1 MKATLVGQL
10 PAGNEWLYEIKWDGY
25 RALAAKRG
33 HSVRLLS
40 LKNKNLSND
49 FPAVMEAVRGVAADT
64 VLIDGEIVAVDKR
77 GCPSF
82 QMLQNRASLGRDWQI
97 VYYAF
102 DLLELEGED
111 WKPRALT
118 ERKERLQQV
127 LSGSEVRY
135 NAELPGSPEAVV
147 RTVRQ
152 AGLEGVIAK
161 RRDSIYRASTRSNT
175 WLKLKLEQSQEFVI
189 GGYNPDSGSFQSILV
204 GYYERDKLMFAGKVR
219 QGFNPALRSTLLNK
233 LKPLLTSRCPFHN
246 LPTSKKSHFGE
257 GITADDMNKLRW
269 LKPKLVAQ
277 VRFTEWTSYGL
288 LRHATFAGLRDDK
301 EPAEVTREQ
310 I

>member
-10 PAGNEWLYEIKWDGY
+10 PVGDEWLYEIKWDGY
-25 RALAAKRG
+25 HALAARRG

-49 FPAVMEAVRGVAADT
+49 FPAVMEAVRGVAADA

-111 WKPRALT
+111 WKARPLT
-118 ERKERLQQV
+118 ERKQRLQKL

-135 NAELPGSPEAVV
+135 NAELLGSAEAVV

-161 RRDSIYRASTRSNT
+161 RRDSIYRASTRSNN

-189 GGYNPDSGSFQSILV
+189 GGYSPDSGSFQSILV
-204 GYYERDKLMFAGKVR
+204 GYYDGDTLMFAGKVR

-233 LKPLLTSRCPFHN
+233 LKPLLTSRCPFYN

-288 LRHATFAGLRDDK
+288 LRHATFVGLRADK
-301 EPAEVTREQ
+301 EPADVTREQ
-310 I
+310 A

>member
-10 PAGNEWLYEIKWDGY
+10 PAGGEWLYEIKWDGY
-25 RALAAKRG
+25 RALAAKHG

-40 LKNKNLSND
+40 LKNKNLSSD
-49 FPAVMEAVRGVAADT
+49 FPAIVEAVRGVTADV

-111 WKPRALT
+111 WKGRPLT
-118 ERKERLQQV
+118 ERKQRLRQV

-135 NAELPGSPEAVV
+135 NAELLGSAEAVV
-147 RTVRQ
+147 RSVRQ

-161 RRDSIYRASTRSNT
+161 RRDSIYRASTRSNN

-204 GYYERDKLMFAGKVR
+204 GYYEADKLMFAGKVR
-219 QGFNPALRSTLLNK
+219 QGFNPALRTALLNK
-233 LKPLLTSRCPFHN
+233 LKPLLTSRCSFHN

-277 VRFTEWTSYGL
+277 VRFTEWTSNGL
-288 LRHATFAGLRDDK
+288 LRHATFVGLRPDK

-310 I
+310 A